1 MKDGRKYVRRQSN
14 DYLLVTDKG
23 TGSMLGRIVDMS
35 PRGIMVMSLNSLTP
49 ELTYKLT
56 VKLPPGAFDTD
67 TIELEAKC
75 RWSKLEKSSEMWKNG
90 LEVNEISD
98 AGRSVLQQI
107 VLRLMEH
114 NGHCGEVGNLKG
126 PTSHEKLEYIRMRRY
141 R

>member
-1 MKDGRKYVRRQSN
+1 MKDGRKYIRRQSN

-23 TGSMLGRIVDMS
+23 TGTMLGRIVDMS
-35 PRGIMVMSLNSLTP
+35 PKGIMLMSLNPLTP
-49 ELTYKLT
+49 ELSYKLT
-56 VKLPPGAFDTD
+56 IKLPPGAFDTD
-67 TIELEAKC
+67 IVELDARC

-90 LEVNEISD
+90 LEIDEISD

-114 NGHCGEVGNLKG
+114 NGQCGVAGNAKSSFG
-126 PTSHEKLEYIRMRRY
+126 HEKVEYIRMKRY